1 MRNIEA
7 MSQEIIERGVDAHK
21 GIDADLTGA
30 LDHAALLVKATEDA
44 VRAGLVKPLE
54 GKLLLAET
62 RELAGFIAAAAAHA
76 ARLHIK
82 GTKLAKEQGLDTGGL
97 NTVGGVVVMGGGN
110 R

>member
-7 MSQEIIERGVDAHK
+7 MSQEIIERGADGHK
-21 GIDADLTGA
+21 GVDADLTSA
-30 LDHAALLVKATEDA
+30 LDHSLGIVRATEDA
-44 VRAGLVKPLE
+44 IRAGLVKPLE
-54 GKLLLAET
+54 GKLLLAES
-62 RELAGFIAAAAAHA
+62 RELYGMIAAASAHA

-97 NTVGGVVVMGGGN
+97 TSVGGVVVMGGGN